1 MTQTPSITVPLLV
14 AAAAVLVFTGM
25 DALVKGL
32 PGELPVMQIVAMR
45 FAFGLPPALLVGWWL
60 RTPWPSAAA
69 WRGNGLRG
77 VLVLLSTAQF
87 FFAVRTLPFA
97 EALALSFLAPLFIA
111 TLSALLLGERMG
123 LGLLGAVLIGL
134 GGVAVILAGGVM
146 EAAPDASLLGA
157 AAALG
162 SAVTYAGSMVM
173 LRRQAQRDPA
183 ITIVLVMQV
192 VPLAIA
198 MPFAASAWVAPSAG
212 IWALFVLIGM
222 IGVGGHMCLT
232 WAYARAPA
240 GRLGVIDYTALP
252 YAAILGFVVFGEVP
266 GLPVWLGG
274 ALIVVACLWV
284 SRLRG

>member
-198 MPFAASAWVAPSAG
+198 MPFAASAWVPPSPG
-212 IWALFVLIGM
+212 VWALFVLIGM

-252 YAAILGFVVFGEVP
+252 YAAILGFAVFGEVP